1 MITNSNNAQTNMHTL
16 GNVTFLKHINLAWTG
31 REKEDSHE

>member
-1 MITNSNNAQTNMHTL
+1 MHTL
-16 GNVTFLKHINLAWTG
+16 GNVTFLKHINLARKG